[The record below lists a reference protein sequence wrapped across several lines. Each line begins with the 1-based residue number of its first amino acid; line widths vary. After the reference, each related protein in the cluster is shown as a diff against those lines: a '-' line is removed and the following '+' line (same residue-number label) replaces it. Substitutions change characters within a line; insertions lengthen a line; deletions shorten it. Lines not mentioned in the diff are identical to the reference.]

1 MSEERLVSVKSVKDA
16 ISELFQFAPSHDEAV
31 VVERWNGETFFK
43 VEDVFW
49 ALDQVLAK
57 EHIKSF
63 VLDDPEKLSEGDGSM
78 IEELK
83 RAVLNYPPEN
93 VMLHSAICCE
103 LNGLYEM
110 KNRDYGDSF
119 HKTYLEEG
127 VAMARIRLTDK
138 LERFKKLTREG
149 GQEVKD
155 ESIRDTLIDLANYA
169 IMTAMEMDREAE
181 ENGCG

>member
-1 MSEERLVSVKSVKDA
+1 MREDRLVRMDAVKRSID
-16 ISELFQFAPSHDEAV
+16 
-31 VVERWNGETFFK
+31 
-43 VEDVFW
+43 DVFW
-49 ALDQVLAK
+49 YRLEDGEMKSGARGGENAWCKFMDIEGALAFVPTAAQAK
-57 EHIKSF
+57 PECERV
-63 VLDDPEKLSEGDGSM
+63 VLDDPDKLSEGDGSM

-83 RAVLNYPPEN
+83 RATLNYPPEN

-127 VAMARIRLTDK
+127 MAMARIRLTDK

-149 GQEVKD
+149 GRAVKD
-155 ESIRDTLIDLANYA
+155 ESIRDTLIDMANYA
-169 IMTAMEMDREAE
+169 IMTVMEMDREAAE
-181 ENGCG
+181 